1 MTSRPFF
8 RLLALIMHT
17 ERQGLPCGLQGEY
30 WLDAYR
36 YCAMLDS
43 QEVLIAIRRILRASE
58 QHSSLLHRR
67 TGLTTA
73 QFHVLRLLAEQ
84 PGCTLGQL
92 ARAARISQ
100 ATLTVLVDRL
110 EQRELVRRERDP
122 TDKRKVL
129 LQLTAA
135 GGQTLETAP
144 SLLQE
149 NFLIRFRSLPEWEQH
164 LILAG
169 LGRVAE
175 LMDAG
180 ELDCAPILAGQ
191 ELT

>member
-1 MTSRPFF
+1 MSIGIR
-8 RLLALIMHT
+8 
-17 ERQGLPCGLQGEY
+17 
-30 WLDAYR
+30 
-36 YCAMLDS
+36 MLDS
-43 QEVLIAIRRILRASE
+43 QEVLIAIRRILRATE
-58 QHSSLLHRR
+58 QHSSLLLRR

-73 QFHVLRLLAEQ
+73 QFHVLRLLAGQ
-84 PGCTLGQL
+84 SGCTLGQL

-110 EQRELVRRERDP
+110 EQRELVRRERDA

-129 LQLTAA
+129 LHLTAA
-135 GGQTLETAP
+135 GRDALSTAP

-149 NFLIRFRSLPEWEQH
+149 AFQQRFQALPEWEQH

-169 LGRVAE
+169 LGRIAE

-180 ELDCAPILAGQ
+180 ELDCAPILAAQ